1 MPTDDFV
8 TIRIMEQLIEV
19 PASLTMLKAIE
30 YAGYKLTHGV
40 GCRAGFCGA
49 CGTVYRLAGDHKL
62 YYALACQTVVQD
74 GMYLA
79 QIPFFPSHKPVYNL
93 DDLAPDAAT
102 ILAIYGETINCFGCN
117 TCTKSCP
124 QELQVMDYVAASL
137 RGDIA
142 ALADLSFDCILC
154 GLCVAR
160 CPAELVPPHVG
171 LLGRRLYGR
180 YVQTPAPDLA
190 ERITELDDGKHQS
203 EIAALK
209 AMTAQELKAAYIAR
223 DIEPA

>member
-1 MPTDDFV
+1 
-8 TIRIMEQLIEV
+8 
-19 PASLTMLKAIE
+19 
-30 YAGYKLTHGV
+30 
-40 GCRAGFCGA
+40 
-49 CGTVYRLAGDHKL
+49 
-62 YYALACQTVVQD
+62 
-74 GMYLA
+74 
-79 QIPFFPSHKPVYNL
+79 
-93 DDLAPDAAT
+93 
-102 ILAIYGETINCFGCN
+102 
-117 TCTKSCP
+117 
-124 QELQVMDYVAASL
+124 MDYVAASL

-171 LLGRRLYGR
+171 LLGRRLYAR
-180 YVQTPAPDLA
+180 YVQTSAPDLA
-190 ERITELDDGKHQS
+190 ERITELDDGKYQS

>member
-8 TIRIMEQLIEV
+8 TIRIMEQRVEV
-19 PASLTMLKAIE
+19 PASLTMLKAME

-74 GMYLA
+74 GMVLA
-79 QIPFFPSHKPVYNL
+79 QIPFFPSQKPVYHL

-124 QELQVMDYVAASL
+124 QDLQVMDYIAASL

-171 LLGRRLYGR
+171 LLGRRLYAR
-180 YVQTPAPDLA
+180 YLQTAAPDLA
-190 ERITELDDGKHQS
+190 ERITELDDGKHQA
-203 EIAALK
+203 EISALK

>member
-1 MPTDDFV
+1 MLTDDFV
-8 TIRIMEQLIEV
+8 TIRIMEQQVEV
-19 PASLTMLKAIE
+19 PASLTILKAIE
-30 YAGYKLTHGV
+30 FAGYKLTHGV

-49 CGTVYRLAGDHKL
+49 CGTVYRLPGDHKL

-79 QIPFFPSHKPVYNL
+79 QIPFFPSQKPVYDL

-102 ILAIYGETINCFGCN
+102 ILAIYGETINCLGCN

-124 QELQVMDYVAASL
+124 QDLQVMDYVAASL

-171 LLGRRLYGR
+171 LLGRRLYAR
-180 YVQTPAPDLA
+180 YVQTSAPDLA
-190 ERITELDDGKHQS
+190 ERITELDDGKYQS

>member
-8 TIRIMEQLIEV
+8 TIRIMEQQVEV

-49 CGTVYRLAGDHKL
+49 CGTVYRLPGDHKL

-79 QIPFFPSHKPVYNL
+79 QIPFFPSQKPVYDL

-102 ILAIYGETINCFGCN
+102 ILA
-117 TCTKSCP
+117 
-124 QELQVMDYVAASL
+124 
-137 RGDIA
+137 
-142 ALADLSFDCILC
+142 
-154 GLCVAR
+154 
-160 CPAELVPPHVG
+160 
-171 LLGRRLYGR
+171 
-180 YVQTPAPDLA
+180 
-190 ERITELDDGKHQS
+190 
-203 EIAALK
+203 
-209 AMTAQELKAAYIAR
+209 
-223 DIEPA
+223 

>member
-8 TIRIMEQLIEV
+8 TIRIMEQLVEV

-79 QIPFFPSHKPVYNL
+79 QIPFFPSQKPVYDL

>member
-8 TIRIMEQLIEV
+8 TIRIMEQRVEV

-30 YAGYKLTHGV
+30 FAGYKLTHGV

-74 GMYLA
+74 GMVLA
-79 QIPFFPSHKPVYNL
+79 QIPFFPSQKPVYHL
-93 DDLAPDAAT
+93 DDLVPDAAT
-102 ILAIYGETINCFGCN
+102 LLAIYGETINCFGCN

-124 QELQVMDYVAASL
+124 QDLQVMDYVAASL
-137 RGDIA
+137 RGDMA

-171 LLGRRLYGR
+171 LLGRRLYAR
-180 YVQTPAPDLA
+180 HVQTAAPDLA

-203 EIAALK
+203 EIAVLK